1 MTNRTITFAK
11 TVYAETYAPGMEL
24 NGTVFLNNQSGPTLS
39 GAQLVSLYNLVASN
53 LGRGSVRRFS
63 DQKTGTKRVWAILCD
78 WADQPEDDFEMSEE
92 ELAQQKGRGTPELS
106 SEEKAKA
113 IFDAIPDKFKLT
125 PEPVIAE
132 VGEGSKVVQDTSKPN
147 SFKVKLSDADKAQIA
162 DEAKSRK
169 PDPVEALMVVAT
181 TGAARTQ
188 LRNNPPASDN
198 PAKDAEMPALRKA
211 AKALNL
217 EPKNKVYARKE
228 GSKQAILVDLLSRP
242 EGATFGELYD
252 ALAATG
258 KPWKGV
264 TIRSGLAWDIN
275 HIAGYG
281 VKSELFNGEEFA
293 RQGRW
298 YEANR
303 LGVPGSDAQPSQAPV
318 DGYDPELRLAVYRL
332 TYPKGMDAPLPH
344 VAASK
349 KA

>member
-1 MTNRTITFAK
+1 MTVRTITFLSKRYMEANPSGF
-11 TVYAETYAPGMEL
+11 VPGLADAISVADM
-24 NGTVFLNNQSGPTLS
+24 T
-39 GAQLVSLYNLVASN
+39 GAQLITLYNLVSSN
-53 LGRGSVRRFS
+53 LGRGSVKRFADS
-63 DQKTGTKRVWAILCD
+63 KSGAKRTWKLLCD
-78 WADQPEDDFEMSEE
+78 WADQGDFEMSEE
-92 ELAQQKGRGTPELS
+92 ELAQQKGRDEIKREDIANPAVVIVEKGPEAS
-106 SEEKAKA
+106 V
-113 IFDAIPDKFKLT
+113 IPSL
-125 PEPVIAE
+125 
-132 VGEGSKVVQDTSKPN
+132 KVVKTVDGGTAIVTNKP
-147 SFKVKLSDADKAQIA
+147 KVELSDADKAQIA

-169 PDPVEALMVVAT
+169 PDPVEALMTVAT

-188 LRNNPPASDN
+188 LRNNPPASNN

-281 VKSELFNGEEFA
+281 VKSELFNGLEFVA
-293 RQGRW
+293 QGRD
-298 YEANR
+298 YEAAR
-303 LGVPGSDAQPSQAPV
+303 LGIVGDERGHFDVPGP
-318 DGYDPELRLAVYRL
+318 GYDPDLKLAVYRL
-332 TYPKGMDAPLPH
+332 AYPDGMEAPLPH
-344 VAASK
+344 LPGSK